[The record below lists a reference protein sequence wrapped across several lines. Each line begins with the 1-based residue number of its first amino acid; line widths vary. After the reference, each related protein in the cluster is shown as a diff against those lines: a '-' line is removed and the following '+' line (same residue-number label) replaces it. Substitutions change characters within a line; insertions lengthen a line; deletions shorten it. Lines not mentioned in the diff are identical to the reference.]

1 MKTVLKVTSSLYSAE
16 GQSSRLADQFVG
28 SLRATDPA
36 LQLIERD
43 LAADPL
49 PHLDA
54 ARFKAFGTPAEE
66 RSVEQQAA
74 VAESDRLIEEL
85 RVADVLVL
93 GLPLYNFGVPSQL
106 KAWFDHLA
114 RAGVTFRYTERGPVG
129 LLTGKKAYIVA
140 TRGGLYAGTPADTQT
155 GYVRQFLG
163 FLGIT
168 EVEFVYAEGLAT
180 GEEPRAAALA
190 RAQRALEQF
199 AHPARLAA

>member
-1 MKTVLKVTSSLYSAE
+1 MKTVLKVTSSIYSAD

-28 SLRATDPA
+28 SLRAADPT
-36 LQLIERD
+36 LHLIERD

-54 ARFKAFGTPAEE
+54 ARFKAFGTPAAE
-66 RSVEQQAA
+66 RSIEQQAA
-74 VAESDRLIEEL
+74 VAESDRLVEEL
-85 RVADVLVL
+85 RAADVLVL

-106 KAWFDHLA
+106 KAWFDQLA
-114 RAGVTFRYTERGPVG
+114 RAGVTFRYTDRGAVG

-163 FLGIT
+163 FLGIAD
-168 EVEFVYAEGLAT
+168 VEFVYAEGLAT
-180 GEEPRAAALA
+180 GEAPRAAALGRA
-190 RAQRALEQF
+190 RSALERL
-199 AHPARLAA
+199 AHPRRVAA

>member
-1 MKTVLKVTSSLYSAE
+1 MKTVLKVTSSLYSTE